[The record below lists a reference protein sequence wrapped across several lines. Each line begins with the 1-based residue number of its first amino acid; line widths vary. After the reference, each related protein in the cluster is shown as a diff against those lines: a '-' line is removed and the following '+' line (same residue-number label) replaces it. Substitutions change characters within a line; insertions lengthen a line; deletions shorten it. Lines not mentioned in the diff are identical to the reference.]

1 MGEEE
6 MKMRQQGGTFAKGLN
21 GYKLFW
27 IFFVGCFIGVVIE
40 TIWCLIVWQ
49 RLECRSGLIY
59 GPFNPVYGF
68 GAVVMTICL
77 HWLSKKRDLYIFL
90 GGGILGGAFE
100 FLCSWIQEL
109 MLGTVSWEYSGT
121 PFNLQG
127 RTNLLY
133 AFFWGILA
141 LVWVKNLYPLMSRW
155 IEKIPR
161 RIGKPLTWA
170 LIVFM
175 TANMAVSAAAIAR
188 QTARRSG
195 IPPQNAME
203 RFIDRHYTDE
213 LLKIIYPN
221 MISSEEK
228 PQR

>member
-1 MGEEE
+1 
-6 MKMRQQGGTFAKGLN
+6 MKIRQQGGTFAKGLN

-49 RLECRSGLIY
+49 RFECRSGLIY

-68 GAVVMTICL
+68 GAVVITLCL
-77 HWLSKKRDLYIFL
+77 HWLCKKRDLYIFL

-100 FLCSWIQEL
+100 FLCSWVQEM

-141 LVWVKNLYPLMSRW
+141 LVWVKNLYPLISRW
-155 IEKIPR
+155 IEKIPQ

-188 QTARRSG
+188 QTARRTG
-195 IPPQNAME
+195 IPPQNAVD

-213 LLKIIYPN
+213 LLKIVYPN

-228 PQR
+228 PQQ